1 MPKWN
6 HHVSPN
12 GTRPTRHLST
22 QVQERVMQR
31 ISIQKILI
39 GTTII
44 LGIILFFILDLDRFL
59 TLSYLK
65 TSQAE
70 FQTLFAAHP
79 FAVIAA
85 YFLLYIIIVAASLP
99 GAAVI
104 GTLVVSF
111 ASSIGA
117 TLAAF
122 LARYLFRG
130 PVERNF
136 GDRLTLINEGIRREG
151 AFYLF
156 TMRLIP
162 AIPFFI
168 INVVMGLSAMPLR
181 KFYWVSQLGMLPGTM
196 VFLNAGSE
204 LGRID
209 SLGDILSPGLLISF
223 ALLGIFPLA
232 AKKAITLYRKKI
244 RT

>member
-1 MPKWN
+1 
-6 HHVSPN
+6 
-12 GTRPTRHLST
+12 
-22 QVQERVMQR
+22 MQR
-31 ISIQKILI
+31 ISIQKILL

-44 LGIILFFILDLDRFL
+44 LGIVLFFILDLDRFL

-65 TSQAE
+65 TSQTE

-99 GAAVI
+99 GAAVISLAGGAMFGFWI

-136 GDRLTLINEGIRREG
+136 GDRLTLVNEGIRREG

-168 INVVMGLSAMPLR
+168 INVVMGLSAMPLK

-209 SLGDILSPGLLISF
+209 SLGDILSPGLLFSF

-232 AKKAITLYRKKI
+232 TKKAMEFYRKKI

>member
-1 MPKWN
+1 MPR
-6 HHVSPN
+6 
-12 GTRPTRHLST
+12 TST
-22 QVQERVMQR
+22 QKAV
-31 ISIQKILI
+31 
-39 GTTII
+39 II
-44 LGIILFFILDLDRFL
+44 ALLVLGIGLFFLMDLDRFL
-59 TLSYLK
+59 TLSHLK
-65 TSQAE
+65 ASQGDFLA
-70 FQTLFAAHP
+70 LYAAHP
-79 FAVIAA
+79 LQVLTI
-85 YFLLYIIIVAASLP
+85 YFVVYIVIVAASLP

-104 GTLVVSF
+104 SLAGGAMFGFWVGTLVVSF

-130 PVERNF
+130 AVQRNF
-136 GDRLTLINEGIRREG
+136 GDRLNLVNEGIRREG

-162 AIPFFI
+162 AIPFFV

-196 VFLNAGSE
+196 VYLNAGSE
-204 LGRID
+204 LGRIE
-209 SLGDILSPGLLISF
+209 SLRDILSPELLLSF

-232 AKKAITLYRKKI
+232 AKKGLELYRKKSAHN
-244 RT
+244 

>member
-1 MPKWN
+1 
-6 HHVSPN
+6 
-12 GTRPTRHLST
+12 
-22 QVQERVMQR
+22 MQR

-99 GAAVI
+99 GAAVISLAGGAMFGFWI